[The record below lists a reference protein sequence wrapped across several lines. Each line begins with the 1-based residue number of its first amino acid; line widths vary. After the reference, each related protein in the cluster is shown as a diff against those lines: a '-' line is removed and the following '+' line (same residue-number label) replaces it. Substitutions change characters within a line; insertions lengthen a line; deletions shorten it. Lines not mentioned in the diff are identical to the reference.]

1 MPDLVKR
8 LNVEDSG
15 FLQELD
21 ALIFSQ
27 GEEDDGIRKTV
38 GEIIT
43 GVRQR
48 GDSALLEYAKKFDAV
63 DAANVS
69 DLEISQEQMKSA
81 CERVDS
87 IVMEAIKTSIS
98 RVRNYHEKQKAASL
112 SSWQYEDA
120 SGNSLGQ
127 IVRGVERA
135 GIYVPGGK
143 ASYPSSVIMTAIPA
157 KVAEVAEVIMM
168 VPAEKPLEKSKQP
181 GELGDL
187 LLATAYL
194 CGVDR
199 LFTFGGAHAIAAL
212 AYGTETVPRVDK
224 IAGPGNIY
232 VATAKT
238 MVFGDVGIDMVAGPS
253 EVVIIA
259 DQTANV
265 EWLVMDLFAQAEHD
279 EMARAILIS
288 TDISLIEAVS
298 QEILVRLDQMERSE
312 IIRKSL
318 VSRGL
323 LILAPDMARAVEV
336 SNHIAPEHLE
346 LAVEFPEKILPDVKH
361 AGAIF
366 VGHHSA
372 EVVGD
377 YTAGPSHVLPTGGS
391 ARFASPLGVYDF
403 QVRSSLIHCSPKG
416 AVELSRDA
424 AIIAREEGLEAHA
437 LSAEL
442 RLRG

>member
-1 MPDLVKR
+1 MSDLVKR
-8 LNVEDSG
+8 LKVEDSG

-27 GEEDDGIRKTV
+27 GEEDDGIKKSV
-38 GEIIT
+38 GEIIA

-69 DLEISQEQMKSA
+69 DLEISREQMKRA

-87 IVMEAIKTSIS
+87 IVMEAIKASIS

-168 VPAEKPLEKSKQP
+168 VPLEKSKRP

-187 LLATAYL
+187 LLATAFL

-288 TDISLIEAVS
+288 TDISLLEAVS
-298 QEILVRLDQMERSE
+298 EEIMVRLDQMKRSE

-318 VSRGL
+318 MNRGL
-323 LILAPDMARAVEV
+323 LILAPDIARAVEV

-403 QVRSSLIHCSPKG
+403 QVRSSLIHCSPRG
-416 AVELSRDA
+416 TAELSRDA